1 MCINE
6 DCKTKSDIK
15 QNDDMEDYNI
25 KQVQSI
31 FEKNMMDIYLR
42 VIFNW
47 STISQNEHIMKVLN
61 MNTNNICKKIKN
73 NNRNVRDSFVQAY
86 VFSMLVM
93 TIFSVS
99 VPFENVINST
109 VPDFIVN
116 EDGEIGNENDDM
128 TNNLILD
135 VD

>member
-6 DCKTKSDIK
+6 DCKNTFDAN

-25 KQVQSI
+25 NNVQNI

-47 STISQNEHIMKVLN
+47 NTISKNEHIMKVLN

-73 NNRNVRDSFVQAY
+73 NNRNMRDSFVQAY
-86 VFSMLVM
+86 VFSILIIM
-93 TIFSVS
+93 IFAVS
-99 VPFENVINST
+99 VPIENITKSI
-109 VPDFIVN
+109 PDFILN
-116 EDGEIGNENDDM
+116 DNSDIGNNNNDD
-128 TNNLILD
+128 NHNLILD